1 MAIRAVLFDWGGTI
15 VRDDALTIGAPS
27 AAVAAYLRK
36 RLDYEV
42 SNTEFERA
50 FQAVLPEYKPGIT
63 EGAPHLSRLLGAAF
77 TWLGLAVGARDV
89 DTCARVFFQEAV
101 QGLAV
106 YDDARALL
114 ASLRFR
120 GYRTAVVTNAIFPA
134 ALFASKVNELGL
146 AGYIDAFVSSADVGV
161 AKPNPGP
168 FLRALAEINVDPRD
182 ALFVGDN
189 AATDIAGARAAG
201 MRAVLLERTDR
212 ARDRA
217 GFLVIERLTA
227 LNELLGEG
235 PVIGD

>member
-15 VRDDALTIGAPS
+15 VKDDSVPYELPS
-27 AAVAAYLRK
+27 AAVAAYLAK
-36 RLDYEV
+36 RLDYSISGV
-42 SNTEFERA
+42 EFERA
-50 FQAVLPEYKPGIT
+50 FRAVLPQHEPGT
-63 EGAPHLSRLLGAAF
+63 PEAAPHISRLLGAAF
-77 TWLGLAVGARDV
+77 TWLALGVGARDV
-89 DTCARVFFQEAV
+89 DTCARVFFQEAMR
-101 QGLAV
+101 GLVV

-120 GYRTAVVTNAIFPA
+120 GYRTAVVTNAIFPSL
-134 ALFASKVNELGL
+134 LFGPKVNELGL

-168 FLRALAEINVDPRD
+168 FLRALAEINVDPQD
-182 ALFVGDN
+182 ALFVGDT
-189 AATDIAGARAAG
+189 AATDMAGARAAG

-217 GFLVIERLTA
+217 GFLVVERLTA

-235 PVIGD
+235 PAAEV